1 MHRVVLFV
9 SVDALLSF
17 VGTLS
22 QHTQTKK
29 HQLYAK
35 VGIAVSH
42 TLKCFSKGAD
52 DFSRLLGSFRS
63 LETNSRKA
71 CDCFQAASFL
81 SWFCEFSFLLHAT
94 GCLVRR
100 VDRRLDGTAELILLF
115 VVQLKRV
122 RPVRVESREVSA
134 DDKRNERSVG
144 FLRGVPHYVCLA
156 IRCT

>member
-1 MHRVVLFV
+1 MHRAVLFV

-17 VGTLS
+17 VSTLG
-22 QHTQTKK
+22 QHAQTKK

-42 TLKCFSKGAD
+42 TLKCFAKGAD
-52 DFSRLLGSFRS
+52 DFPRLLGSFRS

-71 CDCFQAASFL
+71 CDCFLLQAASFL
-81 SWFCEFSFLLHAT
+81 SWFCEFTLLLHAT

-144 FLRGVPHYVCLA
+144 FLRGVPQSV
-156 IRCT
+156 

>member
-17 VGTLS
+17 VSTLG
-22 QHTQTKK
+22 QHAQTKK

-35 VGIAVSH
+35 VGIAVIH

-71 CDCFQAASFL
+71 CDCFLLLLQAAGFP
-81 SWFCEFSFLLHAT
+81 SWFYEFSFLLHAT

-100 VDRRLDGTAELILLF
+100 VDRRLDGTAELVLLF
-115 VVQLKRV
+115 VVQHKRV

-144 FLRGVPHYVCLA
+144 FLCSVPQSV
-156 IRCT
+156 